1 MGRLL
6 QPCQLKVVGLHTDW
20 SLPRRLDG
28 LTRLYRGVMRL
39 DKGYIRA
46 IKGIRIRVPS
56 RGPSYC
62 PLRLSALLV
71 FKTMLVHR
79 KSHEQL
85 HEHVGI

>member
-1 MGRLL
+1 
-6 QPCQLKVVGLHTDW
+6 
-20 SLPRRLDG
+20 
-28 LTRLYRGVMRL
+28 MRL